1 MDLDKLK
8 ELGLIH
14 KKIRIDIEDW
24 LDNNYSKNI
33 QLLELATY
41 IETLIENNTKD
52 QRSLNRNIAFPLG
65 LNNNNVVAHYTPNN
79 NSTTLFNKANDMLKI
94 DYGIHYNGNII
105 DSAFT
110 YSNNTELN
118 PIKYAAKE
126 AVSKVIKA
134 SGADARLLELSELA
148 TEIIESY
155 EYKNK
160 PLSIVNNV
168 ASHNIELYKIHGDKL
183 IYGNTELQKKH
194 CSEDV
199 VMKENECYAIEFY
212 ATNGNNNIV
221 MDETNISHY
230 MVNNYDLLSKNKT
243 FSKNANLLKSC
254 IINNFQSLPFCKRY
268 INIYNP
274 KIKINR
280 AIKELFN
287 NNNLISYPPIIDK
300 SPNTYVSQ
308 FEDTIYI
315 TEGTTINLSNNSE

>member
-1 MDLDKLK
+1 MDLSKLK

-14 KKIRIDIEDW
+14 KKIRFDIEDW
-24 LDNNYSKNI
+24 LNNNHSNTI
-33 QLLELATY
+33 QLLELANY
-41 IETLIENNTKD
+41 IETLIENRTKD
-52 QRSLNRNIAFPLG
+52 QRSLNRNIAFPVG
-65 LNNNNVVAHYTPNN
+65 LNNNNVVAHYTPNE
-79 NSTTLFNKANDMLKI
+79 NSTHSFNKEKDMLKI

-110 YSNNTELN
+110 YSNNTDLN

-134 SGADARLLELSELA
+134 SGVDVRLLELSELA

-155 EYKNK
+155 EYNNK

-194 CSEDV
+194 CSDNV
-199 VMKENECYAIEFY
+199 SMKENECYAIEFY

-230 MVNNYDLLSKNKT
+230 MVNDLLSNTKT
-243 FSKNANLLKSC
+243 LSKNANLLKSC
-254 IINNFQSLPFCKRY
+254 ILNHFHSLPFCKRY
-268 INIYNP
+268 ISIYNP
-274 KIKINR
+274 NIKINR

-287 NNNLISYPPIIDK
+287 NNSLISYPPIIDK

-315 TEGTTINLSNNSE
+315 TESTSINLSNNSE